1 MCRTKKGTWRVGSIT
16 PIAVVLMGFGALA
29 GCGSSREAPPT
40 PAPVA
45 QAPAPSPMPE
55 PAPAPA
61 PATEHTY
68 TLSGNA
74 TFNSGQSKL
83 RPSADAQLDEI
94 IAHAHGEDVGT
105 VTVTGY
111 TDSMGSHESNQ
122 ELSLRRAHA
131 VAHYLQEHG
140 LKAHEYVVH
149 GGGESNPVDS
159 NDTEQGRAHNRRVEI
174 DISG

>member
-1 MCRTKKGTWRVGSIT
+1 MYKTQKSTWQVGNIT
-16 PIAVVLMGFGALA
+16 PMAVVLMAFGALA

-45 QAPAPSPMPE
+45 QAAQPAPTPE

-61 PATEHTY
+61 PAPEHTY

-74 TFNSGQSKL
+74 TFNSGQAKL
-83 RPSADAQLDEI
+83 RPSADAQLDDI
-94 IAHAHGEDVGT
+94 IAHAQGEEVGT

-111 TDSMGSHESNQ
+111 TDSVGSHESNQ
-122 ELSLRRAHA
+122 ELSLRRAQA

-140 LKAHEYVVH
+140 LKAHEYVIH
-149 GGGESNPVDS
+149 GNGESDPVDS